1 MHQLRSAS
9 LLVQHANLRLSRAR
23 FRGPSRDA
31 SGIRIRALIRA
42 YKWMP
47 GVGGYPLGPRPSAVP
62 RPRSPTYSTR
72 LDKWPDHV
80 LRKLHHRRL
89 WRGRQIA
96 HFGSSGQVGAQLTS
110 QVVWSL
116 RETHDACL
124 VDSAPKV
131 VQMRESRD
139 PAG

>member
-47 GVGGYPLGPRPSAVP
+47 GVGGYPLGPRPSAVRVLA
-62 RPRSPTYSTR
+62 RPPT
-72 LDKWPDHV
+72 PP
-80 LRKLHHRRL
+80 
-89 WRGRQIA
+89 A
-96 HFGSSGQVGAQLTS
+96 LTS
-110 QVVWSL
+110 GLTTCYENCTIDDFGGGV
-116 RETHDACL
+116 R
-124 VDSAPKV
+124 
-131 VQMRESRD
+131 
-139 PAG
+139 